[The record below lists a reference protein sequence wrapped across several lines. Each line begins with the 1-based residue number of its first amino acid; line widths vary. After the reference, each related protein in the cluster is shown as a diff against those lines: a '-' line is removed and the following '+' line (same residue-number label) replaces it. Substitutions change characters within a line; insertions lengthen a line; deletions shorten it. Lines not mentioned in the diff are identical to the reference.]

1 MDDDFC
7 TGVPWSLGYRYESNS
22 WKCWIRLPVPI
33 NTGMLIRNPAHS
45 GWKTETT
52 GKLEFN
58 VWDPDP
64 HGSAL
69 FLGSR
74 FTVRM
79 KVKSW
84 IWNRITVRSGTLEAQ
99 NWAMEGRG
107 RPKMRLKNLND
118 AVWGGRSRNRVRIR
132 VKIRIRI
139 RMNVMRICNPG
150 YNEWKAERLGWLE
163 LVITRT
169 TEMIEMT
176 AVLIWNI

>member
-1 MDDDFC
+1 
-7 TGVPWSLGYRYESNS
+7 
-22 WKCWIRLPVPI
+22 
-33 NTGMLIRNPAHS
+33 MLIRNPAHS
-45 GWKTETT
+45 DWKTETT
-52 GKLEFN
+52 GKLEFY

-118 AVWGGRSRNRVRIR
+118 AVWGGGEEQESG
-132 VKIRIRI
+132 
-139 RMNVMRICNPG
+139 PH
-150 YNEWKAERLGWLE
+150 
-163 LVITRT
+163 
-169 TEMIEMT
+169 
-176 AVLIWNI
+176 